1 MRLAD
6 WFGDAYPVWMNR
18 MLVSMTL
25 VILGL
30 LSAGS
35 VWAQEASGSDVVYQ
49 ENTVL
54 TFGDDTIDGSLSR
67 PDGQLKAAKSYDTN
81 GSSVFGAHFAVD
93 FYSIHGLRDS
103 CSRLRINVEKSTAVF
118 VVSLR
123 IDTFNI

>member
-67 PDGQLKAAKSYDTN
+67 PDGQYLESRKKLRHERLIRVRRSFR
-81 GSSVFGAHFAVD
+81 SRLLH
-93 FYSIHGLRDS
+93 SIHGLQ
-103 CSRLRINVEKSTAVF
+103 
-118 VVSLR
+118 
-123 IDTFNI
+123 